1 MNALKRI
8 THHILALLA
17 LALLL
22 CSPAHAEVE
31 AEPYSDAPDVYHIME
46 AEENALVPKV
56 AAYADQFYDVSKT
69 DWFYDNV
76 TASYEYGLFRGQSPH
91 YFAPNAN
98 ISVAEL
104 LTLSARIRA
113 AYQGDTIFDAADEM
127 WYAPYVAYLTDK
139 GVMDDSLTDY
149 TAVATRAQLA
159 GIFALS
165 LPEDAFSAPNGA
177 LVTDAYAAGQYIT
190 DVNEYTPYQPQILW
204 LYRQGLLNGMDK
216 TGSYWPDKPTTR
228 AEVAAVVTRMV
239 DPTLRLTLDWTIT
252 PPWSVAGTTLSD
264 LVTPPESVSQ
274 APAYSDEAAIDALVR
289 QMLSNGANTISLR
302 YPKPLTQSDAQT
314 LAELFTARV
323 KVYCEQM
330 YNAVSC
336 QRYLRSGRA
345 ELTFYAMNCLDS
357 KGDVRTEQMDTIRE
371 QTMAKAIE
379 VHDALWETGT
389 LTADMNQYE
398 IALVYYQ
405 WLCDHCEYDWVGA
418 SDEYSASHIAYSA
431 LIDGKSVCDGYT
443 GAYNL
448 FLKLEGIDCYALPS
462 LSENHIWT
470 VATLDGVQYHIDT
483 TWGDQNGWT
492 DLKYFAMTA
501 AQSYAAH
508 PW

>member
-1 MNALKRI
+1 MKRI
-8 THHILALLA
+8 TRRA

-22 CSPAHAEVE
+22 ALLLSVPARAVVSD
-31 AEPYSDAPDVYHIME
+31 APYPDAPDVYHIME
-46 AEENALVPKV
+46 AEEGALVPKV
-56 AAYADQFYDVSKT
+56 AAYAGQFGDVSEA
-69 DWFYDNV
+69 DWFYGSV
-76 TASYEYGLFRGQSPH
+76 TASYEYGLIRGRSDH
-91 YFAPNAN
+91 SFAPNAN

-113 AYQGDTIFDAADEM
+113 AYRGDAIADAAEGE
-127 WYAPYVAYLTDK
+127 WYEPYVAYLVSE
-139 GVMDDSLTDY
+139 GAMDSSLTDY
-149 TAVATRAQLA
+149 AAVATRAQLA

-165 LPEDAFSAPNGA
+165 LPEEVFSAPNGT
-177 LVTDAYAAGQYIT
+177 LVTDAYASGQYIT
-190 DVNEYTPYQPQILW
+190 DVTEYTPNQPQILW

-216 TGSYWPDKPTTR
+216 TGSYWPDRPTTR

-239 DPTLRLTLDWTIT
+239 DPSLRLTPDWTVT
-252 PPWSVAGTTLSD
+252 PAWSVAGTTLSD
-264 LVTPPESVSQ
+264 LVEPPESVSQ
-274 APAYSDEAAIDALVR
+274 APAYTDEAAIDALVR
-289 QMLSNGANTISLR
+289 QMLANGANTISLR
-302 YPKPLTQSDAQT
+302 YDSPLTQSDAQT
-314 LAELFTARV
+314 LAELFTSRV
-323 KVYCEQM
+323 KTYCEQM
-330 YNAVSC
+330 YNAASC

-345 ELTFYAMNCLDS
+345 ELTFYAMNCLDD
-357 KGDVRTEQMDTIRE
+357 KGNVRAEQMESLRA

-379 VHDALWETGT
+379 VHDTLWETGA
-389 LTADMNQYE
+389 LSADMNQYE

-405 WLCDHCEYDWVGA
+405 WLCDHCEYDWDNA
-418 SDEYSASHIAYSA
+418 SNDYSASHIAYSA

-470 VATLDGVQYHIDT
+470 VATLDGTEYHIDV
-483 TWGDQNGWT
+483 TWGDQKGWT
-492 DLKYFAMTA
+492 DLKFFAMTA